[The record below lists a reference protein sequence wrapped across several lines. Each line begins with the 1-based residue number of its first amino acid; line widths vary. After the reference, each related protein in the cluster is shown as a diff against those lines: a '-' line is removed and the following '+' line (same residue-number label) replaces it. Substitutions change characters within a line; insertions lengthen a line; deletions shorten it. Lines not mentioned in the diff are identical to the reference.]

1 MRISYIPILMILIL
15 SLIPNIYGANDY
27 IQSSGSVGGLTS
39 NNNLI
44 LLKAGHSY
52 FYVFS
57 STESLS
63 ITAIAIT
70 VWEYDGANEDYN
82 YTNAGILFH
91 VAHLDF
97 SIYEGS
103 KSSEI
108 SPSNPMIKGWT
119 LRNKI
124 INGTG
129 NQEITINPANYGG
142 KAYPTKSNTIIA
154 VSVMPSVDL
163 YVNSTSTTTY
173 TQYQLTGNPDMI
185 TRFTTADIGRTDLVI
200 LWNMLKG
207 SVSEDINDPISAS
220 VVEPSEVI
228 NDYSIFLGVNRDG
241 LGIAAFSFILL
252 SLIFTGYRYHIPYT
266 EIIATALTIIL
277 AILFIN
283 LKIIPLW
290 FAISAVMLA
299 IGLLSAIRYSNGESA
314 DI

>member
-1 MRISYIPILMILIL
+1 MKKSYIPILLIL
-15 SLIPNIYGANDY
+15 VLSFIPNVYSANDY
-27 IQSSGSVGGLTS
+27 IQSSGSVGGLVS

-70 VWEYDGANEDYN
+70 VWQYDGSNPDYN
-82 YTNAGILFH
+82 YTNAGVLFY

-103 KSSEI
+103 KSTDI
-108 SPSNPMIKGWT
+108 SPSNPMIKSWT

-154 VSVMPSVDL
+154 VSVTPSVDI

-173 TQYQLTGNPDMI
+173 TQYQLTGNPNVI
-185 TRFTTADIGRTDLVI
+185 TKFTTADIGRTDLTI

-207 SVSEDINDPISAS
+207 SISEDISAPISAS
-220 VVEPSEVI
+220 VVEPSEVV
-228 NDYSIFLGVNRDG
+228 NDYSVFLGVNRDG
-241 LGIAAFSFILL
+241 LGIAVFSFMLL
-252 SLIFTGYRYHIPYT
+252 SMIFTGYKYHIPYT
-266 EIIATALTIIL
+266 EIIATILTIIL
-277 AILFIN
+277 AILFTN

-290 FAISAVMLA
+290 FAITAVMLA
-299 IGLLSAIRYSNGESA
+299 IGLLSAIKYGNGESA
-314 DI
+314 EL